1 MIFVSHALPVNQDG
15 QPRLDRAAVWNGL
28 VLKADNALP
37 FVPAMTRCDIVERY
51 GPTSFDRDI
60 EFRGQQFRE
69 RVTLEEPNRVVF
81 TRISGPVLGT
91 ISNEI
96 QLRPRGRWRAG
107 RLAGRARVRRG
118 DDIGLPQGRRRH
130 AGRDA
135 PHRPR
140 RSRLTSRGGA
150 MSTWID
156 DYYADVDA
164 MRLEP
169 FVERHSD
176 DASVVFGNNPPAV
189 GKEAIGAA
197 IGGFW
202 SMIGGL
208 RHERRNLWFVN
219 DGDTAVLE
227 VVTHYTT
234 KGGAKVPVPC
244 VSLLDRNADGKVT
257 SLRVYIDLAP
267 LFERI
272 GAEQAERPETVTA

>member
-1 MIFVSHALPVNQDG
+1 
-15 QPRLDRAAVWNGL
+15 
-28 VLKADNALP
+28 
-37 FVPAMTRCDIVERY
+37 
-51 GPTSFDRDI
+51 
-60 EFRGQQFRE
+60 
-69 RVTLEEPNRVVF
+69 
-81 TRISGPVLGT
+81 
-91 ISNEI
+91 
-96 QLRPRGRWRAG
+96 
-107 RLAGRARVRRG
+107 
-118 DDIGLPQGRRRH
+118 
-130 AGRDA
+130 
-135 PHRPR
+135 
-140 RSRLTSRGGA
+140 

-189 GKEAIGAA
+189 GKEAIRAA

-219 DGDTAVLE
+219 DGATAVLE

-234 KGGAKVPVPC
+234 KGGAAVPVPC
-244 VSLLDRNADGKVT
+244 VSLLDRNGDGRVT

-272 GAEQAERPETVTA
+272 SAEKTEQPETVTA